1 MTVNYSKGS
10 DYHTQRNNKVVPWSS
25 CNTTSAIMAL
35 KQAGY
40 GMPSHVKGQPEDA
53 LSKHLRTDE
62 AYRKMMALAPW
73 AFERKSGNPIYSP
86 QEVHSVL
93 EWGINSWIGH
103 DADHFTTAAT
113 MADLL
118 GYLDTNGGVML
129 SGRFPLPGGEMG
141 HIVSLAGYI
150 LAGEQLTHWIIDDPY
165 GDWRTEYRTVKGND
179 IALSVSDFELIFE
192 RPGGIWA
199 HLIESA

>member
-10 DYHTQRNNKVVPWSS
+10 DYHTQRNNRVVPWSS
-25 CNTTSAIMAL
+25 CNTTAAIMAL

-40 GMPSHVKGQPEDA
+40 GMPRHSEDQPEDA
-53 LSKHLRTDE
+53 LTNYLRRPE
-62 AYRKMMALAPW
+62 AYQAMQRLAPW
-73 AFERKSGNPIYSP
+73 AFDLKNNMPIYPP
-86 QEVHSVL
+86 QEVHAVL
-93 EWGINSWIGH
+93 EWGVNSWIGH
-103 DADHFTTAAT
+103 DADRFTTRAT
-113 MADLL
+113 AADLL

-129 SGRFPLPGGEMG
+129 SGRFPMPGGEMG

-165 GDWRTEYRTVKGND
+165 GDWHTNYSSAKGND
-179 IALSVSDFELIFE
+179 IAIDASEFEEIFE